1 MEFKVKHIAYAVG
14 GLGAAYL
21 VYSLLNK
28 GFSFVAKY
36 SLSAS
41 TDNAPISCAA
51 TAGNSTFDSKS
62 IRYQSLYYSFW

>member
-36 SLSAS
+36 PKLYALV
-41 TDNAPISCAA
+41 TK
-51 TAGNSTFDSKS
+51 GESKT
-62 IRYQSLYYSFW
+62 YNDYNFYNVTGL